1 MYTVPL
7 WDTAYGGGGIQACE
21 IIKTKKKNGE
31 KKTSSINHYNLA
43 RLIFFW
49 YKWEKI
55 NFDMYIYVWLACERA
70 LIGSVTREARTAPF
84 EPGSD
89 VSARER
95 GSRTIP

>member
-1 MYTVPL
+1 M
-7 WDTAYGGGGIQACE
+7 E
-21 IIKTKKKNGE
+21 K

-55 NFDMYIYVWLACERA
+55 NFDMYIYIYVWLACEHA

-84 EPGSD
+84 ESAND
-89 VSARER
+89 VSTRER

>member
-1 MYTVPL
+1 M
-7 WDTAYGGGGIQACE
+7 E
-21 IIKTKKKNGE
+21 KKKLF
-31 KKTSSINHYNLA
+31 SINHYNLA

-55 NFDMYIYVWLACERA
+55 NFDMYIYIYIYTVWLACEHA

-84 EPGSD
+84 EPAND